1 MACRARPTQHPEKS
15 SGAGRANPEG
25 KHGLVQAV
33 LLRPTRVLFGGV
45 RFPTPRLQCPPS
57 VLRAATNLRA
67 NEHWTT
73 TRRSHPFAPGAQ
85 DEARCPG
92 VETSWNAERS
102 SSIHRET
109 IRSQH
114 PRRPLQFAGEPQGLA
129 AASGLDGRPSPAGR
143 VGKAT
148 SLHERHRPKLTE
160 YTRLQ
165 TVREQRDFEPKLGE
179 HQRRRAAV
187 PPCRRVRL

>member
-1 MACRARPTQHPEKS
+1 MPRSANSTPEKS
-15 SGAGRANPEG
+15 SGAGRGNPEDRR
-25 KHGLVQAV
+25 GLVQVVV
-33 LLRPTRVLFGGV
+33 LMSPRHLFGGV

-57 VLRAATNLRA
+57 VPHVAKNLRA
-67 NEHWTT
+67 SERWTT
-73 TRRSHPFAPGAQ
+73 KRRSRPSALGAQ
-85 DEARCPG
+85 DEARFPDVG
-92 VETSWNAERS
+92 TSWNAERS

-114 PRRPLQFAGEPQGLA
+114 PRRPLRFEEEPQGLA
-129 AASGLDGRPSPAGR
+129 VASGLDGRPSRADR

-148 SLHERHRPKLTE
+148 SLHENHRPKLTE
-160 YTRLQ
+160 CRRLR
-165 TVREQRDFEPKLGE
+165 TVRAQRDFEPKLGE